1 MQKTSRNISVDQKR
15 VGNMD
20 KDKKELLVWKHKV
33 PLDKEML
40 DRISKFYRANVPDDA
55 IGVECFSHPSLN
67 AHECNPAAKLAGGT
81 DCQFCN
87 HIFERSCQITCN
99 ISRFCLMVFAYRIGL
114 GGEDFERA
122 LQHNGQMN
130 YEKLYKMV
138 QQRLADLER
147 GGTETLAKDE
157 LQLNLEFKGKGKRVT
172 KGVAKDS
179 PKNALPSS
187 RSSVMRKKK
196 PLINE
201 PEIVMGEGDEDWLT
215 ISEAAELYNCSYVN
229 IYSHAKKGNLKVA
242 KIRGVKRVRK
252 SEIMKLKE
260 MNGK

>member
-1 MQKTSRNISVDQKR
+1 MEN
-15 VGNMD
+15 
-20 KDKKELLVWKHKV
+20 KKELLVWKHKV

-114 GGEDFERA
+114 GGDDFETA

-130 YEKLYKMV
+130 YEILYKMV
-138 QQRLADLER
+138 QQRLTDLER
-147 GGTETLAKDE
+147 KGADALVKDGS
-157 LQLNLEFKGKGKRVT
+157 QLSLEFKSKGK
-172 KGVAKDS
+172 KLAKKIAKTVS
-179 PKNALPSS
+179 KNASS
-187 RSSVMRKKK
+187 STYSSK
-196 PLINE
+196 NSS
-201 PEIVMGEGDEDWLT
+201 MGEIDEDWIT
-215 ISEAAELYNCSYVN
+215 ISAAAAIYNCSYVN
-229 IYSHAKKGNLKVA
+229 IYSHVLKNNLKST
-242 KIRGVKRVRK
+242 KIKGTKHVRK
-252 SEIMKLKE
+252 SEVLRLKE
-260 MNGK
+260 LNGR